1 MTYRKD
7 IQILR
12 GFAVLI
18 VLLYHFGV
26 PGFKNGFLGVD
37 IFFVISGYLMAAL
50 YTPNK
55 KIDFFKRRI
64 LRLFPAYFIVII
76 ITLLLSIFILDPH
89 EYRQAVVQGNY
100 ASLFVS
106 NIGFWSNASY
116 FSKEYFNI
124 FLHLWSL
131 GVEVQFYLII
141 PIVFFY
147 VKKNTVIRY
156 FG

>member
-37 IFFVISGYLMAAL
+37 IFFVISGYLMATL
-50 YTPNK
+50 YTPNNK
-55 KIDFFKRRI
+55 KIFFKRRI
-64 LRLFPAYFIVII
+64 LRLFPAYFIIII
-76 ITLLLSIFILDPH
+76 ITLLLSIFILDPN
-89 EYRQAVVQGNY
+89 EYRQAFVQANY
-100 ASLFVS
+100 ASLFMS
-106 NIGFWSNASY
+106 NIGFWYDASY
-116 FSKEYFNI
+116 FSKDHFNI

-131 GVEVQFYLII
+131 GVEVQFYLIMLA
-141 PIVFFY
+141 IVIQL
-147 VKKNTVIRY
+147 KKIMH
-156 FG
+156 